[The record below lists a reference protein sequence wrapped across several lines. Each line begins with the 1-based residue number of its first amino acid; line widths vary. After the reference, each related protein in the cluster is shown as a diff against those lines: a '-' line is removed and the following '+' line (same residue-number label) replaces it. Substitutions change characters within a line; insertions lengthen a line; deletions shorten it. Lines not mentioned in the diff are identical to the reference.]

1 MSHDRACLALRLA
14 GTLQSWG
21 SASQFNRRDTD
32 SAPTKSGVVGLL
44 AAADGRRREDP
55 ILDLVELRLGVRADE
70 PGTVLRDYHT
80 VSDYRGVPLL
90 STAVDGKGRQKRS
103 SSKQPTVVTERF
115 YLQDAV
121 FVAVVEGGWE
131 LLTGL
136 AHAVTHPAF
145 PLALGRRSCVPTQPL
160 LLRSEVSEPLW
171 EPPLEKVLQT
181 IPWQARQRLRKRAT
195 VSLGVT
201 YDNSAGE
208 DVRHDVPVSFAAHQR
223 GFTTRRVTHTRVEVP
238 TGAEEEPADSS
249 HVPHD
254 PFALLGW

>member
-1 MSHDRACLALRLA
+1 
-14 GTLQSWG
+14 
-21 SASQFNRRDTD
+21 
-32 SAPTKSGVVGLL
+32 VVGLL

-80 VSDYRGVPLL
+80 VSDYRGVALL

-103 SSKQPTVVTERF
+103 SSGQPTVVTERF

-121 FVAVVEGGWE
+121 FVAVVEGDRE

-145 PLALGRRSCVPTQPL
+145 PLALGRRSCAPTQPL
-160 LLRSEVSEPLW
+160 LLPSATREPLW
-171 EPPLEKVLQT
+171 RSPLEHALRT
-181 IPWQARQRLRKRAT
+181 IPWQAGQRLHKRTT

-201 YDNSAGE
+201 YDDSAGE
-208 DVRHDVPVSFAAHQR
+208 DVRHDVPISFAANRR